1 MNILNQ
7 YSYVLIAAGAI
18 ASIYWLLRI
27 QLRVRLPIVMTM
39 QGTVIAVFI
48 LGFILLRPGAGNVD
62 DVQTSLDAIDNGKP
76 TFLAFFSNYCTGCI
90 AFQPIVESITAEY
103 SPEYNILRVDIHT
116 QVGRD
121 LREIYD
127 FSFTPEFILF
137 NTNGEEIWR
146 DHIPPSSQQLQ
157 QAQTTN

>member
-7 YSYVLIAAGAI
+7 YSYILIAAGTLVT
-18 ASIYWLLRI
+18 IYWLLRT
-27 QLRVRLPIVMTM
+27 QLRIRLPVVVAM
-39 QGTVIAVFI
+39 QAVVIAIFI

-62 DVQTSLDAIDNGKP
+62 DVQISLQTIDNGKP
-76 TFLAFFSNYCTGCI
+76 TFLEFFSNYCTGCI
-90 AFQPIVESITAEY
+90 AFQPIVESIEAEY

-127 FSFTPEFILF
+127 FSFTPEFVLF

-146 DHIPPSSQQLQ
+146 DHIPPSDQQIQ
-157 QAQTTN
+157 QARIAN